1 MRISW
6 PAVLLFASGCGIS
19 KVTICSSK
27 LVYLEYELRNF
38 SKTSTHNHDMRL
50 KLWD

>member
-19 KVTICSSK
+19 KVTIFSK
-27 LVYLEYELRNF
+27 LVYSEYELRKI
-38 SKTSTHNHDMRL
+38 SITSTHNHDMTL

>member
-6 PAVLLFASGCGIS
+6 PAVLLLTGSIN
-19 KVTICSSK
+19 KVTIFSPK
-27 LVYLEYELRNF
+27 LIYSEYELRKF
-38 SKTSTHNHDMRL
+38 SKTNIHNHDMRL